1 MPATGEALTGTKT
14 SVLIVDDE
22 PNMRVTLGDI
32 LREEDYEVDTAENG
46 AQAVEMCLK
55 RAYDVILM
63 DVRMPG
69 ISGVEAFREIR
80 REQVGAR
87 IILMTAYSVNELKR
101 EALEEG
107 AVAFLSKPLDV
118 ESVLKLISE
127 VKNTAILVVEDDEST
142 ASSLHDTLKKEG
154 YRVRVTPSPHDA
166 LELVEQIRFDIIFID
181 AKLPAM
187 NGLELY
193 LAIKELTPTATA
205 IMMTGNEREFE
216 AIAKEAVRRTAYTV
230 LKKPLDLDDVL
241 GLLER
246 ISGQRASEK
255 ILKPPPKNP

>member
-1 MPATGEALTGTKT
+1 MMQATKT
-14 SVLIVDDE
+14 ATKGSILIVDDE

-32 LREEDYEVDTAENG
+32 LREEGYEVATADTGER
-46 AQAVEMCLK
+46 AVEMCHK
-55 RAYDVILM
+55 HAYDVVLM

-80 REQVGAR
+80 REQVGAKV
-87 IILMTAYSVNELKR
+87 ILMTAYSVDQLKR
-101 EALEEG
+101 AALDEG
-107 AVAFLSKPLDV
+107 AIAFLPKPLNV

-127 VKNTAILVVEDDEST
+127 VKSTAILVVEDDLST
-142 ASSLHDTLKKEG
+142 ASTLNDNLKKKG
-154 YRVRVTPSPHDA
+154 YRVTVTGSPHNA

-193 LAIKELTPTATA
+193 LAIKEITPTSTA
-205 IMMTGNEREFE
+205 IMMTGNEKEFE
-216 AIAKEAVRRTAYTV
+216 EIAKEAVRRTAYTV
-230 LKKPLDLDDVL
+230 LKKPLDIDNVL

-246 ISGQRASEK
+246 LSGQRISAE
-255 ILKPPPKNP
+255 IRKPGSGTS